1 MKKVKLYIQVIKPEK
16 SFSAIC
22 ANKIKELVPYL
33 PDEEILHTHL
43 AIERVQLQKDEKYK
57 PKPLY
62 LYIERSIFNEIID
75 KIRAKDRDASTDN
88 IPLMFQVPSI
98 PVCIL
103 FPADAEEIRENQMN
117 ENE

>member
-1 MKKVKLYIQVIKPEK
+1 MKKIKLYIQVIKPGK

-22 ANKIKELVPYL
+22 VNKIKELVPYL
-33 PDEEILHTHL
+33 PDEEILQMHL
-43 AIERVQLQKDEKYK
+43 TIEKIQLQKDEKYK

-62 LYIERSIFNEIID
+62 LYIERSIFNEIIGKIQSKD
-75 KIRAKDRDASTDN
+75 KDASTDN

-103 FPADAEEIRENQMN
+103 LPADAEEIREKSN
-117 ENE
+117 E

>member
-1 MKKVKLYIQVIKPEK
+1 MKKIKLYIQVIKPGK
-16 SFSAIC
+16 SFSAVY

-33 PDEEILHTHL
+33 PDEEILQTHL
-43 AIERVQLQKDEKYK
+43 VIEKLQLQKDEKYK

-62 LYIERSIFNEIID
+62 LYIERSIFNEIIN
-75 KIRAKDRDASTDN
+75 KIRTKDKDASADN

-103 FPADAEEIRENQMN
+103 LPADAEEIREKSN
-117 ENE
+117 E

>member
-1 MKKVKLYIQVIKPEK
+1 MKKIKLYIQVIKPGK

-33 PDEEILHTHL
+33 PDEEILQTHL
-43 AIERVQLQKDEKYK
+43 VIEKLQLQKDEKCK

-62 LYIERSIFNEIID
+62 LYIERSIFNEIIN
-75 KIRAKDRDASTDN
+75 KIQAKDKDASADN

-103 FPADAEEIRENQMN
+103 LPADAEEIREKSN
-117 ENE
+117 E